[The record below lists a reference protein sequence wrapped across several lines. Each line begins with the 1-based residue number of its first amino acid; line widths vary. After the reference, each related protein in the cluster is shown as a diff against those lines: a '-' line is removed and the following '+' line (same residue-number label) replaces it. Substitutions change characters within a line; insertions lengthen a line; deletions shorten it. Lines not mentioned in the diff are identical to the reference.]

1 MRQPFINMDGTEFKN
16 WLCHMEKTF
25 VQDLNN
31 EQRCSALDC
40 LIASSG
46 DVQLRHLSTR
56 LEGLLKRDFLRL
68 LPKELAN
75 YLLSWLDPI
84 TLGRC
89 CQVSHHW
96 NKMVTE
102 CTEAWQQS
110 CRVLGIQVPEDPDEG
125 TCGSRIKNGLHW
137 KTVYQ
142 KALWRLKQLRDGS
155 AFDSTTLQGHTARV
169 YSLHYRDGKVA
180 SGSDDLTVRLW
191 DVASGKCLKVLQTHT
206 VADIKFDDLKVITAS
221 FDNTIACWDLI
232 SGERLQQFSGH
243 SGAVFSIDYSDKLDL
258 LVSGSADETV
268 KLWRLSDGNHITT
281 LNGHSDWVIQ
291 VLMQICIVESE
302 KVQCGDHVILTMDK
316 TVIKVW
322 PISSSREIECAAMLT
337 YPSEDSRGQLLLPRL
352 QFDGKIV
359 ACSSDIGIMLWDFAT
374 LDLVRLISPPE
385 LAPTYQLGTSFLV
398 SMGRVFTLSL
408 DPQNL
413 HIIYTQTQSIMS
425 SWKLPIYRRS
435 KRGSNFVAGC
445 DNWLCGL
452 MPQQEEGL
460 VFATSMPDHSIHLV
474 RWRTV
479 TR

>member
-1 MRQPFINMDGTEFKN
+1 MDWPEFEQ
-16 WLCHMEKTF
+16 WQAQTEKTF
-25 VQDLNN
+25 VHELTDG
-31 EQRCSALDC
+31 QRCATLDC
-40 LIASSG
+40 LIASCG
-46 DVQLRHLSTR
+46 DVQLRHLSTK

-68 LPKELAN
+68 LPKELAS

-84 TLGRC
+84 SLGHC
-89 CQVSHHW
+89 CRVSHHW

-102 CTEAWQQS
+102 CTEAWQQA
-110 CRVLGIQVPEDPDEG
+110 CRVLGIQVPEDEEQRG
-125 TCGSRIKNGLHW
+125 GGVKNGLHW
-137 KTVYQ
+137 KSVYQ
-142 KALWRLKQLRDGS
+142 EALWRLKQLRDGS
-155 AFDSTTLQGHTARV
+155 AFDSTTLHGHTARV

-221 FDNTIACWDLI
+221 FDNTVACWDLRT
-232 SGERLQQFSGH
+232 GQRLQQYSGH
-243 SGAVFSIDYSDKLDL
+243 SGAVFSIDYDDDLDL

-268 KLWRLSDGNHITT
+268 KLWRLTQGAFLAT
-281 LNGHSDWVIQ
+281 LSGHSDWVIQ
-291 VLMQICIVESE
+291 VLIQSSSVDS
-302 KVQCGDHVILTMDK
+302 KNVKAGDHVILSMDK
-316 TVIKVW
+316 TGIKVW
-322 PISSSREIECAAMLT
+322 PVSKSSSDTDCLATLT

-352 QFDGKIV
+352 QFDGKTV
-359 ACSSDIGIMLWDFAT
+359 SCSSDIGIMLWDFRT
-374 LDLVRLISPPE
+374 LELVRLISPPE

-398 SMGRVFTLSL
+398 GTGSVFTLCL

-413 HIIYTQTQSIMS
+413 HIIYTQTQSVMS

-445 DNWLCGL
+445 VSWLCGL
-452 MPQQEEGL
+452 MPHYEQGL

-479 TR
+479 NR

>member
-180 SGSDDLTVRLW
+180 S
-191 DVASGKCLKVLQTHT
+191 
-206 VADIKFDDLKVITAS
+206 
-221 FDNTIACWDLI
+221 
-232 SGERLQQFSGH
+232 
-243 SGAVFSIDYSDKLDL
+243 VFSIDYSDKLDL